1 MHKLIGKINT
11 EQRGGLNPKT
21 LYVYENESGTVGYRY
36 TDKRGTRFAVS
47 NIQVGWRGP
56 ELPDCI
62 YDYKSPM
69 QLMRAAVKAVNGGV
83 VTVVDKKTYI
93 KEFKFN

>member
-1 MHKLIGKINT
+1 MQKLIGKIYT

-56 ELPDCI
+56 ELPDCV

-69 QLMRAAVKAVNGGV
+69 HLMRAAVKAVNGGV
-83 VTVVDKKTYI
+83 VTAVDKKTYI
-93 KEFKFN
+93 KEFQFN

>member
-1 MHKLIGKINT
+1 MQKLIGKIYT
-11 EQRGGLNPKT
+11 EQSNGLNPKI
-21 LYVYENESGTVGYRY
+21 LYVYENESGTVDYTY

-56 ELPDCI
+56 DLPDCI

-69 QLMRAAVKAVNGGV
+69 HLMRAAEKAVNGGV
-83 VTVVDKKTYI
+83 VTAVNKKTYI
-93 KEFKFN
+93 KEFQFN